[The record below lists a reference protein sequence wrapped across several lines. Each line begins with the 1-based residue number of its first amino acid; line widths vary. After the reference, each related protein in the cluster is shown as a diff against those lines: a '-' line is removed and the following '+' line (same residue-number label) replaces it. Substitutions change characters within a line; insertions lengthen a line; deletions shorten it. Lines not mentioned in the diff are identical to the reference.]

1 VLAACKNLANLQ
13 AVKSQREETMTS
25 TIQLPFAAVITNFT
39 EAFTGMLD
47 EATQITRESTEAYLK
62 GLDTIVEQQKLACE
76 SSRQW
81 MSEIVT
87 VQSHLGEKIIRSYTS
102 DTDWLAEASAT
113 SAEVT
118 EGAVAKIARGAT
130 SKSAPAKRRQTTTP
144 RRAPR
149 RPTTPAATAALA
161 SAVGAGLTNWT
172 SEGYDSL
179 TAAEVIE
186 KLPGF
191 SQRDLREV
199 DTYEKTHQARQ
210 TVLQR
215 IESLHQPEPVA
226 GYDELTV
233 PDVQQQLTAGDEARA
248 TSVRDYERSHKKRDG
263 VLHAAQ
269 ARIDQG

>member
-1 VLAACKNLANLQ
+1 
-13 AVKSQREETMTS
+13 MTS
-25 TIQLPFAAVITNFT
+25 TTQMPFAAVITNFT
-39 EAFTGMLD
+39 EAFTAMLD
-47 EATQITRESTEAYLK
+47 EATQITRESSEAYLK
-62 GLDTIVEQQKLACE
+62 GLDAVVEQQKLARE
-76 SSRQW
+76 GSRQW
-81 MSEIVT
+81 VSEIVS
-87 VQSHLGEKIIRSYTS
+87 VQSALGEKIVRSYMS
-102 DTDWLAEASAT
+102 DTDWLAGVSAEST
-113 SAEVT
+113 EVT
-118 EGAVAKIARGAT
+118 EGAGAKITQSAG
-130 SKSAPAKRRQTTTP
+130 SKPAPAKRRQIATP
-144 RRAPR
+144 RRTPR

-199 DTYEKTHQARQ
+199 NTYEKAHQARQ

-215 IESLHQPEPVA
+215 IESLREPEPVA

-233 PDVQQQLTAGDEARA
+233 PEVHKQLTAGDEARA

-269 ARIDQG
+269 ARIDKA

>member
-1 VLAACKNLANLQ
+1 
-13 AVKSQREETMTS
+13 MTN
-25 TIQLPFAAVITNFT
+25 TIEMPFAAVITNFT
-39 EAFTGMLD
+39 EAFTEMLG

-62 GLDTIVEQQKLACE
+62 GLDAIVEQQKLARE

-81 MSEIVT
+81 VSEVVT
-87 VQSHLGEKIIRSYTS
+87 VQSELGEKIVRSYAS
-102 DTDWLAEASAT
+102 DTDRLAEVSAK

-118 EGAVAKIARGAT
+118 EDAGVKPARSAG
-130 SKSAPAKRRQTTTP
+130 SKPAPSKRRQTATP
-144 RRAPR
+144 RRTPR
-149 RPTTPAATAALA
+149 RPTSPAATAALA
-161 SAVGAGLTNWT
+161 SAVGAGLTSWT

-199 DTYEKTHQARQ
+199 DTYEKAHQARQ

-215 IESLHQPEPVA
+215 IESLREPEPVV

-233 PDVQQQLTAGDEARA
+233 PEVQERLTAGDEARA

-263 VLHAAQ
+263 VLNAAQ
-269 ARIDQG
+269 ARIEKA

>member
-1 VLAACKNLANLQ
+1 
-13 AVKSQREETMTS
+13 MTS
-25 TIQLPFAAVITNFT
+25 TIEMPFAAAITSFT

-47 EATQITRESTEAYLK
+47 EATQVTRESSEAYLK
-62 GLDTIVEQQKLACE
+62 GLDAIVEQQKLARE

-81 MSEIVT
+81 MSEIVA
-87 VQSHLGEKIIRSYTS
+87 VQSDLGQKIVRSYTS
-102 DTDWLAEASAT
+102 GTDRLAEAA
-113 SAEVT
+113 AESTDVT
-118 EGAVAKIARGAT
+118 EGAIAKIARSTGSTA
-130 SKSAPAKRRQTTTP
+130 APSKRRQTAT
-144 RRAPR
+144 RRRSPR

-172 SEGYDSL
+172 SEGYESL
-179 TAAEVIE
+179 TAAEVVE

-199 DTYEKTHQARQ
+199 ETYEKAHQARQ

-215 IESLHQPEPVA
+215 IESLRETEPVV

-233 PDVQQQLTAGDEARA
+233 PEVQQRLTAGDAARA
-248 TSVRDYERSHKKRDG
+248 TAVRDYERSHKKRDG

-269 ARIDQG
+269 ARIDKG

>member
-1 VLAACKNLANLQ
+1 
-13 AVKSQREETMTS
+13 MTS
-25 TIQLPFAAVITNFT
+25 TIEMPFAAVITSFT
-39 EAFTGMLD
+39 EAFTEIVE
-47 EATQITRESTEAYLK
+47 EATRVTRESSEAYLK
-62 GLDTIVEQQKLACE
+62 GLDAIVEQQKLARE
-76 SSRQW
+76 GSRQW
-81 MSEIVT
+81 VSEIVS
-87 VQSHLGEKIIRSYTS
+87 VQSALGEKIVRSYMS
-102 DTDWLAEASAT
+102 DTDWLAGVSAEST
-113 SAEVT
+113 EVT
-118 EGAVAKIARGAT
+118 EGAGGKIAQSAG
-130 SKSAPAKRRQTTTP
+130 SKPAPAKRRQIAT
-144 RRAPR
+144 PR
-149 RPTTPAATAALA
+149 RPTTAAATAALA

-199 DTYEKTHQARQ
+199 DTYEKAHQARQ

-215 IESLHQPEPVA
+215 IESLREPEPVA

-233 PDVQQQLTAGDEARA
+233 PEVHKQLTAGDEARA

-269 ARIDQG
+269 ARIDKA

>member
-1 VLAACKNLANLQ
+1 
-13 AVKSQREETMTS
+13 MTS
-25 TIQLPFAAVITNFT
+25 TIEMPFAAVITSFT
-39 EAFTGMLD
+39 EAFTEIVD
-47 EATQITRESTEAYLK
+47 EATQVTRESNKVYLK
-62 GLDTIVEQQKLACE
+62 GLAAVVEQQKLARE
-76 SSRQW
+76 NSRQW
-81 MSEIVT
+81 VSEIVS
-87 VQSHLGEKIIRSYTS
+87 VQSELSEKIVRSYTS
-102 DTDWLAEASAT
+102 DTNWLAGV
-113 SAEVT
+113 SAEST
-118 EGAVAKIARGAT
+118 EVAEDAGGKIARSAG
-130 SKSAPAKRRQTTTP
+130 SKPTPAKRRQTATP
-144 RRAPR
+144 RRTPR

-199 DTYEKTHQARQ
+199 DTYEKAHQARQ

-215 IESLHQPEPVA
+215 IESLREPEPVA

-233 PDVQQQLTAGDEARA
+233 PEVQKQLTAGDEARA

-269 ARIDQG
+269 ARIDRA

>member
-1 VLAACKNLANLQ
+1 M
-13 AVKSQREETMTS
+13 SSTM
-25 TIQLPFAAVITNFT
+25 QMPFAAVITSFS

-47 EATQITRESTEAYLK
+47 EATQVTRESTDAYLK
-62 GLDTIVEQQKLACE
+62 GLDAIVEQQRLARE

-81 MSEIVT
+81 VSELAA
-87 VQSHLGEKIIRSYTS
+87 VQSDFGQQVVRSYTS
-102 DTDWLAEASAT
+102 GTDRLAEASAEST
-113 SAEVT
+113 DVT
-118 EGAVAKIARGAT
+118 EGAVAKIARSTRSAG
-130 SKSAPAKRRQTTTP
+130 APAKRRQTATP
-144 RRAPR
+144 RRTPR

-179 TAAEVIE
+179 TAAEVVE

-199 DTYEKTHQARQ
+199 DTYEKAHQARQ

-215 IESLHQPEPVA
+215 IESLREPEPMA

-233 PDVQQQLTAGDEARA
+233 PEVQAQLTAGDEARA

-263 VLHAAQ
+263 VLRAAQ
-269 ARIDQG
+269 ARIDKD

>member
-1 VLAACKNLANLQ
+1 
-13 AVKSQREETMTS
+13 MTS
-25 TIQLPFAAVITNFT
+25 TIEMPFAAVITSFA
-39 EAFTGMLD
+39 EAFTEIVE
-47 EATQITRESTEAYLK
+47 EAAQVTRESSEAYLR
-62 GLDTIVEQQKLACE
+62 GLEAIVEQQKLARE
-76 SSRQW
+76 GSRQW
-81 MSEIVT
+81 VSEIAS
-87 VQSHLGEKIIRSYTS
+87 VQSDLGEKIARSFMS
-102 DTDWLAEASAT
+102 DTDWVAGD
-113 SAEVT
+113 SAEST
-118 EGAVAKIARGAT
+118 EAAEVAVGKIAQSAG
-130 SKSAPAKRRQTTTP
+130 SKPAPAKRRQTATP
-144 RRAPR
+144 RRTPR

-199 DTYEKTHQARQ
+199 NAYEKAHQARQ

-215 IESLHQPEPVA
+215 IESLREPEPAA

-233 PDVQQQLTAGDEARA
+233 PEVQKQLTAGDEARA
-248 TSVRDYERSHKKRDG
+248 TAVRDYERSHKKRDG

-269 ARIDQG
+269 ARIDKA

>member
-1 VLAACKNLANLQ
+1 
-13 AVKSQREETMTS
+13 MTS
-25 TIQLPFAAVITNFT
+25 TTHTPFAAVITSFT

-47 EATQITRESTEAYLK
+47 EATQLSHESAEAYLT
-62 GLDTIVEQQKLACE
+62 GLDAIAEQQRLARE

-81 MSEIVT
+81 ASEFVT
-87 VQSHLGEKIIRSYTS
+87 VHSDLGRQLVRGYTS
-102 DTDWLAEASAT
+102 GIERLAEAPVESPEAT
-113 SAEVT
+113 
-118 EGAVAKIARGAT
+118 GDAVAKIARST
-130 SKSAPAKRRQTTTP
+130 RSTTVPAKRRQTATS

-179 TAAEVIE
+179 TAAEIVE

-199 DTYEKTHQARQ
+199 DTYEKAHQARQ

-215 IESLHQPEPVA
+215 IESLRGPEPVV

-233 PDVQQQLTAGDEARA
+233 PEVQEQLTAGDEARA
-248 TSVRDYERSHKKRDG
+248 TAVRDYERSHKKRDG

-269 ARIDQG
+269 MRIDKG

>member
-1 VLAACKNLANLQ
+1 
-13 AVKSQREETMTS
+13 MTS
-25 TIQLPFAAVITNFT
+25 TNQMPFVAVITSFT
-39 EAFTGMLD
+39 EAFTEMLD
-47 EATQITRESTEAYLK
+47 EATQITRSSAEAYLK
-62 GLDTIVEQQKLACE
+62 GLDAMVEQQKLARE

-81 MSEIVT
+81 ATEIVT
-87 VQSHLGEKIIRSYTS
+87 VQSDLGRQVVRGYASG
-102 DTDWLAEASAT
+102 TDQLAEASAKST
-113 SAEVT
+113 DVT
-118 EGAVAKIARGAT
+118 DGAVAKIARSA
-130 SKSAPAKRRQTTTP
+130 KSTAAPSKRRQTATP
-144 RRAPR
+144 RRTPR
-149 RPTTPAATAALA
+149 RPTTAAATAALA

-199 DTYEKTHQARQ
+199 DTYENAHQARQ

-215 IESLHQPEPVA
+215 IESLREPEPVA

-233 PDVQQQLTAGDEARA
+233 PEVQEQLTAGDQARA
-248 TSVRDYERSHKKRDG
+248 ASVRDYERSHKKRDG

-269 ARIDQG
+269 ARIDKA

>member
-1 VLAACKNLANLQ
+1 
-13 AVKSQREETMTS
+13 M
-25 TIQLPFAAVITNFT
+25 PFAAIITNFT
-39 EAFTGMLD
+39 EAFTEIVE
-47 EATQITRESTEAYLK
+47 EATQVTRESSEAYLK
-62 GLDTIVEQQKLACE
+62 GLGAMVEQQKVARD

-81 MSEIVT
+81 VSEIVS
-87 VQSHLGEKIIRSYTS
+87 VQSALGEKIVRSFTS
-102 DTDWLAEASAT
+102 DNDWLAGV
-113 SAEVT
+113 SAESTEAAEVA
-118 EGAVAKIARGAT
+118 EGAVAKIARSAG
-130 SKSAPAKRRQTTTP
+130 SKPAPAKRRQPATP
-144 RRAPR
+144 RRSPR

-199 DTYEKTHQARQ
+199 DTYEKAHQARQ

-215 IESLHQPEPVA
+215 IESLREPEPVA

-233 PDVQQQLTAGDEARA
+233 PEVQKQLTAGDEARA

-269 ARIDQG
+269 ARIDNA

>member
-1 VLAACKNLANLQ
+1 
-13 AVKSQREETMTS
+13 MTS
-25 TIQLPFAAVITNFT
+25 TMQMPFAAVITSFT
-39 EAFTGMLD
+39 EALTGMLD
-47 EATQITRESTEAYLK
+47 EATLVTRESAEAYLK
-62 GLDTIVEQQKLACE
+62 GRDAIVEYQKLARE

-81 MSEIVT
+81 VSEIVA
-87 VQSHLGEKIIRSYTS
+87 VQSDFGRQVVRSS
-102 DTDWLAEASAT
+102 ASGIDRLAN
-113 SAEVT
+113 SAESTDLTDV
-118 EGAVAKIARGAT
+118 AVAKIAR
-130 SKSAPAKRRQTTTP
+130 SARSTAAPSKRRQTATP
-144 RRAPR
+144 RRTRR

-161 SAVGAGLTNWT
+161 SAVGAGLMTWT

-179 TAAEVIE
+179 TAAEVVE

-199 DTYEKTHQARQ
+199 DTYEKAHQARL

-215 IESLHQPEPVA
+215 IESLREPEPVV

-233 PDVQQQLTAGDEARA
+233 PDVQEQLTAGDEARA

-269 ARIDQG
+269 ARITKG

>member
-1 VLAACKNLANLQ
+1 
-13 AVKSQREETMTS
+13 MTS
-25 TIQLPFAAVITNFT
+25 TMQMPFEGVITSFT
-39 EAFTGMLD
+39 EAFTGVLD
-47 EATQITRESTEAYLK
+47 EATQVTRQSTEAYLK
-62 GLDTIVEQQKLACE
+62 GLDAIVEQQKLARE

-81 MSEIVT
+81 VSEIVSL
-87 VQSHLGEKIIRSYTS
+87 QSDLGQQVVRSYAPGTHPV
-102 DTDWLAEASAT
+102 AEASAE
-113 SAEVT
+113 AIEAT
-118 EGAVAKIARGAT
+118 EGAVAQIAASSRSTAAR
-130 SKSAPAKRRQTTTP
+130 SKRRQTATP
-144 RRAPR
+144 RRTPR

-161 SAVGAGLTNWT
+161 SAVGAGLTSWT

-186 KLPGF
+186 KLPRF

-199 DTYEKTHQARQ
+199 DTYEKAHQARQ

-215 IESLHQPEPVA
+215 IESLREPEPVA

-233 PDVQQQLTAGDEARA
+233 PEVQAQLTAGDQARA

-269 ARIDQG
+269 ARIDKS

>member
-1 VLAACKNLANLQ
+1 
-13 AVKSQREETMTS
+13 MTS
-25 TIQLPFAAVITNFT
+25 TTQMPFAAVITSFT
-39 EAFTGMLD
+39 EAFTEIVE
-47 EATQITRESTEAYLK
+47 EATQVTRESSEAYLK
-62 GLDTIVEQQKLACE
+62 GLDAIVEQQKLARE
-76 SSRQW
+76 GSRQW
-81 MSEIVT
+81 MSEIVS
-87 VQSHLGEKIIRSYTS
+87 VQSALGEKIVRSYMS
-102 DTDWLAEASAT
+102 DTDWLAGVSAEST
-113 SAEVT
+113 EVT
-118 EGAVAKIARGAT
+118 EDAGAKITQSAG
-130 SKSAPAKRRQTTTP
+130 SKPAPAKRRQTTTP
-144 RRAPR
+144 RRTPR

-199 DTYEKTHQARQ
+199 DTYEKAHQARQ

-215 IESLHQPEPVA
+215 IESLREPEPVA

-233 PDVQQQLTAGDEARA
+233 PEVHKQLTAGDEARA
-248 TSVRDYERSHKKRDG
+248 TSVLDYERSHKKRDG

-269 ARIDQG
+269 ARIDKA

>member
-1 VLAACKNLANLQ
+1 
-13 AVKSQREETMTS
+13 MTS
-25 TIQLPFAAVITNFT
+25 TMQMPFAAVITSFS

-47 EATQITRESTEAYLK
+47 EATQIRRVSAEAYLD
-62 GLDTIVEQQKLACE
+62 GLDAIVEQQKLARE

-81 MSEIVT
+81 VSEIVT
-87 VQSHLGEKIIRSYTS
+87 VQSDLGQQVVRSYTS
-102 DTDWLAEASAT
+102 ATDQLAGTPAEST
-113 SAEVT
+113 EVT
-118 EGAVAKIARGAT
+118 EGAVATIARSSRSTA
-130 SKSAPAKRRQTTTP
+130 APSKRRQTATP
-144 RRAPR
+144 RRTPR
-149 RPTTPAATAALA
+149 RPTTPSATAALA
-161 SAVGAGLTNWT
+161 SAVGAGLTKWT

-179 TAAEVIE
+179 TAAEVVE

-199 DTYEKTHQARQ
+199 DTYEQAHQARQ

-215 IESLHQPEPVA
+215 IESLREPEPVA

-233 PDVQQQLTAGDEARA
+233 PEVQERLTAGDDARA

-269 ARIDQG
+269 ARIEKG

>member
-1 VLAACKNLANLQ
+1 
-13 AVKSQREETMTS
+13 MTS
-25 TIQLPFAAVITNFT
+25 TIEMPFAAVITSFS
-39 EAFTGMLD
+39 EAFTGMLN
-47 EATQITRESTEAYLK
+47 EATQITRESTEVYLK
-62 GLDTIVEQQKLACE
+62 GLDAVVEQQKLARE

-81 MSEIVT
+81 VSEIVT
-87 VQSHLGEKIIRSYTS
+87 VQSDLGRQVVRSYTS
-102 DTDWLAEASAT
+102 GTDRLAEASAQST
-113 SAEVT
+113 DVT
-118 EGAVAKIARGAT
+118 EGAVAKIAR
-130 SKSAPAKRRQTTTP
+130 SARSTAAPSKRRQTATP
-144 RRAPR
+144 RRTPR

-172 SEGYDSL
+172 SAGYDSL

-199 DTYEKTHQARQ
+199 DTYEKAHQARQ

-215 IESLHQPEPVA
+215 IESLREPEPVA

-233 PDVQQQLTAGDEARA
+233 PEVQEQLTAGDEARA

-269 ARIDQG
+269 ARIDKG

>member
-1 VLAACKNLANLQ
+1 
-13 AVKSQREETMTS
+13 MTS
-25 TIQLPFAAVITNFT
+25 TTEMPFAAVITSFS
-39 EAFTGMLD
+39 EAFSGMLD
-47 EATQITRESTEAYLK
+47 EATQVTHESAEAYLK
-62 GLDTIVEQQKLACE
+62 GLDAIVEQQKLARE

-81 MSEIVT
+81 VSEIVS
-87 VQSHLGEKIIRSYTS
+87 VQSDFGRQVVRSYAS
-102 DTDWLAEASAT
+102 GTDRLAEAA
-113 SAEVT
+113 AEPTDVT
-118 EGAVAKIARGAT
+118 ESAVPKIVRSTRSTA
-130 SKSAPAKRRQTTTP
+130 APSKRRQTTTP

-149 RPTTPAATAALA
+149 RPTTPGATAALA

-172 SEGYDSL
+172 TEGYDSL
-179 TAAEVIE
+179 TAAEVVE

-199 DTYEKTHQARQ
+199 DSYEKAHQARQ

-215 IESLHQPEPVA
+215 IESLREPEPVA

-233 PDVQQQLTAGDEARA
+233 PEVQEQLTAGDETRA

>member
-1 VLAACKNLANLQ
+1 
-13 AVKSQREETMTS
+13 MTN
-25 TIQLPFAAVITNFT
+25 TIEMPFAAVITNFT

-47 EATQITRESTEAYLK
+47 EATHIRRESSEAYLK
-62 GLDTIVEQQKLACE
+62 GLDAMVEQQKLANE

-81 MSEIVT
+81 VSEIVSA
-87 VQSHLGEKIIRSYTS
+87 QSELGEKIVRSFTS
-102 DTDWLAEASAT
+102 DNHWLAGVSAKST
-113 SAEVT
+113 EVT
-118 EGAVAKIARGAT
+118 EDAAAEIARNPR
-130 SKSAPAKRRQTTTP
+130 SQPAPAKRRQTATP
-144 RRAPR
+144 RRTPR
-149 RPTTPAATAALA
+149 RPTTAAATAALA

-199 DTYEKTHQARQ
+199 NTYEKAHQGRQ

-215 IESLHQPEPVA
+215 IESLREPEPMT

-233 PDVQQQLTAGDEARA
+233 PEVQKQLSAGDEARA

-263 VLHAAQ
+263 VLQAAQ
-269 ARIDQG
+269 ARIDRA

>member
-1 VLAACKNLANLQ
+1 
-13 AVKSQREETMTS
+13 MTS
-25 TIQLPFAAVITNFT
+25 TIQMPFAAVITSFT

-47 EATQITRESTEAYLK
+47 EATQVTRESAEAYVK
-62 GLDTIVEQQKLACE
+62 GLDAMVEQQKLARE

-81 MSEIVT
+81 VSELAT
-87 VQSHLGEKIIRSYTS
+87 VQSDLGQKIVASYTS
-102 DTDWLAEASAT
+102 GTDRLAEASAKLT
-113 SAEVT
+113 DVTDVT
-118 EGAVAKIARGAT
+118 EGAVAKTARST
-130 SKSAPAKRRQTTTP
+130 RPTAPSKRRQTATP

-179 TAAEVIE
+179 TAAEIVE

-199 DTYEKTHQARQ
+199 DTYEKAHQARQ
-210 TVLQR
+210 TVLRR
-215 IESLHQPEPVA
+215 IESLREPEPVV

-233 PDVQQQLTAGDEARA
+233 PGVQQQLTAGDEARA

-263 VLHAAQ
+263 VLDAAQ
-269 ARIDQG
+269 ARIGKA

>member
-1 VLAACKNLANLQ
+1 
-13 AVKSQREETMTS
+13 MTS
-25 TIQLPFAAVITNFT
+25 TMQMPFAAVITNFT
-39 EAFTGMLD
+39 EAFTEMLD
-47 EATQITRESTEAYLK
+47 EATQITRESTEVYLK
-62 GLDTIVEQQKLACE
+62 GLDAIVEQQKLARE

-81 MSEIVT
+81 VSEIAT
-87 VQSHLGEKIIRSYTS
+87 AQSELGQNIVRNYASG
-102 DTDWLAEASAT
+102 TDPLTEAAAK

-118 EGAVAKIARGAT
+118 EDAVAKVARSARST
-130 SKSAPAKRRQTTTP
+130 AAPAKRRQTATP
-144 RRAPR
+144 RRTPR

-199 DTYEKTHQARQ
+199 ASYERAHQARQ

-215 IESLHQPEPVA
+215 IESLREPEPVA

-233 PDVQQQLTAGDEARA
+233 PEVQEHLSAGDEARA
-248 TSVRDYERSHKKRDG
+248 STVRDYERSHKKRDG
-263 VLHAAQ
+263 VLQAAQ
-269 ARIDQG
+269 ARIDKG